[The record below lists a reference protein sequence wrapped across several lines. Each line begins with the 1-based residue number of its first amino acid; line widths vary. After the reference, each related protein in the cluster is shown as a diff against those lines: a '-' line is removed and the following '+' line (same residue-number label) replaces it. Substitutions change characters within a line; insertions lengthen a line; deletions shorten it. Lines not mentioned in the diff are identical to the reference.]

1 MPTKGTPTR
10 TIRISDE
17 LWERA
22 KAVAKEHG
30 DNIADIIRAALVAY
44 INSRGKK

>member
-1 MPTKGTPTR
+1 VSKGTAKR
-10 TIRISDE
+10 SIRISDE

-30 DNIADIIRAALVAY
+30 DNIADIIRAALKAY
-44 INSRGKK
+44 IENKGSK